1 MPLSAKPGRCS
12 ENLADMAATLAANP
26 NALSCAAPSSAAVGT
41 LVFISTGMP
50 KASLADLFLE
60 ADNQTDVQ
68 FVLRGWDDLARVG
81 SRIMEAKGKAR
92 VNVIVHPELFRGYGI
107 EQVPVFL
114 VKKDGKWF
122 RVTGNVGLAK
132 AREMAGTLKTPKEP
146 VGEVYVVS
154 EPDLLDEI
162 EKRAARYD
170 WDGAVKKARDRFT
183 ERWVSLVSLPPA
195 VGSGET
201 RLVNP
206 TVVATQDVTLPD
218 GSVVVA
224 AGAEVNP
231 LDYVGLDRPI
241 VVFDPRRRCEMAFA
255 RAFSSDAYFLATAL
269 SMATL
274 EQFGREVFIAPP
286 EAVERFGLWA
296 TPAVITLE
304 NRMFRVETKPC
315 ID

>member
-1 MPLSAKPGRCS
+1 MPLLARPARCS
-12 ENLADMAATLAANP
+12 ENLADMAAALAGNP
-26 NALSCAAPSSAAVGT
+26 NALSCPAPSSAAVGT

-50 KASLADLFLE
+50 KTALADLFAE
-60 ADNQTDVQ
+60 ADNRSDVQ

-81 SRIMEAKGKAR
+81 SRIMEAKGKAQ

-114 VKKDGKWF
+114 VKKEGKWF

-132 AREMAGTLKTPKEP
+132 AREVAGTLKTPKEA
-146 VGEVYVVS
+146 VGEVYAVS

-170 WDGAVKKARDRFT
+170 WDGAVKKARDRFA

-195 VGSGET
+195 VGTGEA

-224 AGAEVNP
+224 AGTGVNP
-231 LDYVGLDRPI
+231 LDYVGLDKPT

-255 RAFSSDAYFLATAL
+255 RAFPDAHFLATTL
-269 SMATL
+269 SMAVL

-296 TPAVITLE
+296 TPAVITQE
-304 NRMFRVETKPC
+304 GRMFRVETKPC